1 MNSMTDDAHNTP
13 RAALTRTPVLIITA
27 TRWEAEPLSKALGL
41 PASGEDRWEG
51 LSCGRRVLVLKTG
64 MGALKT
70 RDRLERD
77 CVAAGDHGLILSAGL
92 CAALQPG
99 VRTGDIVA
107 DAQEVDLDYVV
118 PLRETAA
125 TLGLP
130 FHFGKILHTNVILKP
145 EMKRK
150 MGTEHRVLA
159 CDMETSAIRRWAYGR
174 TPVIGLRVVLDE
186 IDEAIPSD
194 APESE
199 DFAALARYALAHTTE
214 LPLLIRTGLRCAW
227 AMKKLSRFLN
237 AYLEA
242 L

>member
-1 MNSMTDDAHNTP
+1 MNSMTDDAPKTSRTAPP
-13 RAALTRTPVLIITA
+13 RAPVLIIAA

-51 LSCGRRVLVLKTG
+51 LSCGRRIVLLKTG
-64 MGALKT
+64 MGELKT
-70 RDRLERD
+70 RSVLNRD
-77 CVAAGDHGLILSAGL
+77 CVAGDHGLILSAGL

-99 VRTGDIVA
+99 VKTGDIVA
-107 DAQEVDLDYVV
+107 DAHEVELEYVA
-118 PLRETAA
+118 PLKETAQS
-125 TLGLP
+125 LGCS

-150 MGTEHRVLA
+150 LGTEHRVLA
-159 CDMETSAIRRWAYGR
+159 CDMETAAIRRWACGK

-186 IDEAIPSD
+186 IGEEIPSD

-199 DFAALARYALAHTTE
+199 DFVALARYALAHTAE
-214 LPLLIRTGLRCAW
+214 LPLLIRTGLRCARS
-227 AMKKLSRFLN
+227 MKELSRFLK